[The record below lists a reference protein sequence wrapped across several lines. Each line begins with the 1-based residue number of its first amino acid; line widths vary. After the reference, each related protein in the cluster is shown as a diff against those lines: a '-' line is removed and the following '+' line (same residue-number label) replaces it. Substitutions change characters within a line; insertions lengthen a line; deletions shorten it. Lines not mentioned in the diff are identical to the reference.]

1 MTTGALA
8 AALLAATG
16 SAFETVKQQISANFA
31 QTEVQHAVTVI
42 PGELEPCRDDDENL
56 IVCPPGTFVYRES
69 GDANRNCPCL
79 WDM

>member
-31 QTEVQHAVTVI
+31 QAQVQHAVTVI
-42 PGELEPCRDDDENL
+42 TGELEPCRDDQGDL
-56 IVCPPGTFVYRES
+56 IVCAPG
-69 GDANRNCPCL
+69 
-79 WDM
+79 